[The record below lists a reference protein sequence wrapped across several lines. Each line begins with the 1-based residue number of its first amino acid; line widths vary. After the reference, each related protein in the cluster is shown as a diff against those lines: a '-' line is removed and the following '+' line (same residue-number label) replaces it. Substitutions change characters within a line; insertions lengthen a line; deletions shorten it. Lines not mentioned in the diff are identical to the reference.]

1 MVQTKTS
8 TSMLQFYSHLFPLMK
23 YLKFK
28 ISLEACFFFLI
39 RAIINPFRTGKIE
52 KLDFWGANNYTKF
65 KDQ

>member
-28 ISLEACFFFLI
+28 ISLEECFFLI
-39 RAIINPFRTGKIE
+39 WAIINPFRTRKIE
-52 KLDFWGANNYTKF
+52 KRDFWGANNYIKF